1 MGLQI
6 QNIDKL
12 HLLAAKLL
20 ELEKIEADEFEEL
33 FTTGNITKK
42 VHAEVFAAKKE
53 VSEKKP
59 VETEK
64 ADESFKGNP
73 VTES

>member
-1 MGLQI
+1 MK
-6 QNIDKL
+6 IDKL

-53 VSEKKP
+53 VPETKAVEAEK
-59 VETEK
+59 E
-64 ADESFKGNP
+64 DEDFKGNP